1 MSVTTISEQ
10 VPAGTYNLDPS
21 HASVGFAVRHL
32 GISTVRGEF
41 DRFQGTFD
49 ATSEALGLQGVVEVA
64 SINTSDEQRD
74 AHLAAPDFFDAET
87 HPEIRFHSTGVD
99 TDADGAVRLAGEITI
114 KGITKPIELT
124 GTIAGVEDPQGNQRV
139 GIELEGKIDR
149 REFGLSWNMPLPS
162 GGVVVGNEVKLLVN
176 AEAVRAA

>member
-10 VPAGTYNLDPS
+10 VPTGTYNLDPP

-49 ATSEALGLQGVVEVA
+49 ATSEALALEGVVEVA

-87 HPEIRFHSTGVD
+87 HPEIRFHSTGVE
-99 TDADGAVRLAGEITI
+99 TGTDGAVRLAGEIT
-114 KGITKPIELT
+114 
-124 GTIAGVEDPQGNQRV
+124 
-139 GIELEGKIDR
+139 
-149 REFGLSWNMPLPS
+149 
-162 GGVVVGNEVKLLVN
+162 
-176 AEAVRAA
+176 